1 MLCLALTGGIATGK
15 STFARQFR
23 SLEPLT
29 AFFDC
34 DASVDTL
41 LTTPSVATIISK
53 VLGSNLLDANGALIR
68 SRLREKVFQNP
79 DARKLLEEILH
90 PMVRNLCQQALN
102 AARASNLSPWF
113 LMDVPL
119 LYESGFPI
127 PRDLELVVA
136 CGSTTQKTRL
146 MARNG
151 HSSDLADRMLSAQ
164 LPIADKMN
172 RADVVIWN
180 GGTPNSLLRQTEL
193 FILWLKNFPRP

>member
-15 STFARQFR
+15 STFARHFR

-41 LTTPSVATIISK
+41 LTTPSVATTISQ

-102 AARASNLSPWF
+102 AARASNAEGAAEAEVERAL
-113 LMDVPL
+113 
-119 LYESGFPI
+119 
-127 PRDLELVVA
+127 PR
-136 CGSTTQKTRL
+136 TR
-146 MARNG
+146 
-151 HSSDLADRMLSAQ
+151 
-164 LPIADKMN
+164 
-172 RADVVIWN
+172 RAPALHAHAHD
-180 GGTPNSLLRQTEL
+180 GAL
-193 FILWLKNFPRP
+193 